1 MWGLGPPGRDFAQD
15 SSPAPS
21 GSLTRDVRSSCGQR
35 EASPLPPSLLSASLS
50 GPAPHPLLGPCN
62 GETRP
67 GACPLWDLRQVF
79 CLGTQFGLLA
89 NGSVSTPASSC
100 WGSFTRGRSEGVRLE
115 SLGAAVRVP
124 PDLTCGGLS
133 NSAGWYMEHHP
144 TAQKGKLSL
153 RGAGLVKVVTLRGRG
168 WKDTQVPPTPL
179 SLCSRWKNG
188 FGPRQDWQR
197 ERERECWRCLV

>member
-1 MWGLGPPGRDFAQD
+1 MGRERPHPFPLLCFLPLSLVPPPTLSLAHVMGKQGLGL
-15 SSPAPS
+15 APCGTS
-21 GSLTRDVRSSCGQR
+21 DKSFVLGLSLAFWQM
-35 EASPLPPSLLSASLS
+35 
-50 GPAPHPLLGPCN
+50 
-62 GETRP
+62 
-67 GACPLWDLRQVF
+67 
-79 CLGTQFGLLA
+79 
-89 NGSVSTPASSC
+89 GSVSTPASSC